1 MAIKINQ
8 NPSMGN
14 HNTNKTRYAIKYIV
28 IHYTGTA
35 NADAYN
41 FIRASNNPSA
51 TRASADFYVG
61 FDGTIWQ
68 YNTQLDKRS
77 CWAVGGGRQS
87 VYGGTFY
94 GKATN
99 MNCVSIEMC
108 VRNATTNYNVN
119 SPGWKLDA
127 KTVNATAEL
136 TKYLM
141 RKYDVT
147 ADRVI
152 RHYDVNGKFCP
163 GVIGWNAPSGSEAA
177 WKAFKKKIMSSGAS
191 TVEEP
196 AKQPASGSAGSSS
209 GSSKGCPYIFKVTIP
224 NLNIR
229 KGPGTNYAK
238 TGKFTGMGG
247 FTIVEES
254 AGQGASKW
262 GRLKSG
268 AGWIA
273 LDPAYGYA
281 I

>member
-1 MAIKINQ
+1 MALKINQ
-8 NPSMGN
+8 NPSMGT
-14 HNTNKTRYAIKYIV
+14 HNTNKTRYPIKYIV

-87 VYGGTFY
+87 AYGGSFY

-108 VRNATTNYNVN
+108 VRNTTGNYNVN
-119 SPGWKLDA
+119 APGWKIEA

-141 RKYDVT
+141 RKYNVT

-152 RHYDVNGKFCP
+152 RHFDVNGKYCP
-163 GVIGWNAPSGSEAA
+163 GVIGWNAPSGSEAQ
-177 WKAFKKKIMSSGAS
+177 WKAFKKKISGTKVNAPVVEKPVEKPTQKPSSD
-191 TVEEP
+191 
-196 AKQPASGSAGSSS
+196 
-209 GSSKGCPYIFKVTIP
+209 GCPYIFKVTVS

-238 TGKFTGMGG
+238 TGKFTGKGG
-247 FTIVEES
+247 FTIVAES
-254 AGQGASKW
+254 DGQGATKW
-262 GRLKSG
+262 GKLKSG

-273 LDPAYGYA
+273 LDPAYGYKVK
-281 I
+281 